1 MIQEVN
7 PSRSIMAINLAQPVL
22 GGIYDLYVD
31 ALGSTVAWWIGHI
44 TIISIVAFTYW
55 VISNWQNITYGLG
68 ISRARIPAW
77 IALILFTI
85 VQYTVYQDYFG
96 FPSTGAILTAGSTS
110 AYIWWQWYQLEP
122 QKA

>member
-31 ALGSTVAWWIGHI
+31 ALGSTVAWWLGHI

-85 VQYTVYQDYFG
+85 VQYTVYQDFFG

>member
-7 PSRSIMAINLAQPVL
+7 PTRRIMAINLAQPVL

-31 ALGSTVAWWIGHI
+31 ALGSTVAWWLGHI
-44 TIISIVAFTYW
+44 TIISLVAFTYW
-55 VISNWQNITYGLG
+55 VISNWENIAFGLG
-68 ISRARIPAW
+68 INRSRIPAW

-85 VQYTVYQDYFG
+85 VQYTMYLDYFG
-96 FPSTGAILTAGSTS
+96 FPSSGAFLTAGSTS

>member
-31 ALGSTVAWWIGHI
+31 ALGSTVAWWLGHI
-44 TIISIVAFTYW
+44 TIISIVVFTYW

-68 ISRARIPAW
+68 ISRA
-77 IALILFTI
+77 
-85 VQYTVYQDYFG
+85 
-96 FPSTGAILTAGSTS
+96 
-110 AYIWWQWYQLEP
+110 
-122 QKA
+122 

>member
-31 ALGSTVAWWIGHI
+31 ALGSTVAWWLGHI

-110 AYIWWQWYQLEP
+110 AYLWWQWYQLEP

>member
-31 ALGSTVAWWIGHI
+31 ALGSTVAWWLGHI

-55 VISNWQNITYGLG
+55 VISNWQNITYGMG

-85 VQYTVYQDYFG
+85 VQYTVYQDFFG

>member
-31 ALGSTVAWWIGHI
+31 ALGSTVAWWLGHI
-44 TIISIVAFTYW
+44 TIISIVVFTYW

>member
-31 ALGSTVAWWIGHI
+31 ALGPTVAWWLGHI

-55 VISNWQNITYGLG
+55 VISNWQKITYGLG

>member
-31 ALGSTVAWWIGHI
+31 ALGSTVAWWLGHI

>member
-1 MIQEVN
+1 MIQEGN
-7 PSRSIMAINLAQPVL
+7 PLRIIMAINLAQPVL

-31 ALGSTVAWWIGHI
+31 ALGSTVAWWLGHI

-55 VISNWQNITYGLG
+55 AISNWENITYGLG
-68 ISRARIPAW
+68 INRARIPAW

-85 VQYTVYQDYFG
+85 IQYIVYQDYFG